1 MSKLS
6 LSPGS
11 KVFYNNQE
19 HIVIR
24 AIDFHTLSVA
34 PTNNKNEIIN
44 VEIKDLSSK
53 PKNETVQ
60 LDVYTDAE
68 WDEAKT
74 KYEAIKDLVFRTKS
88 REEVEEAAQ
97 KYNVTAMT
105 IYRWIKTYEQS
116 EKISSLIS
124 NKHKRGKRGS
134 RINPISDKI
143 IEDVI
148 EELYLTKQR
157 TGFPKIYDTIKGE
170 CKKLKITPPHENTVR
185 NRIKAI
191 DPKFAM
197 KKRFSAK
204 KANEKYGNFEGEYP
218 EGNFPLEVYQVDH
231 TPLDIILVDSISRKP
246 IGRPYLTLA
255 LDVYSRMVAGFYL
268 SLQAPGYFSVSQCL
282 YNAFLPKD
290 EFLKEYGVKGEWEI
304 YGIPSKYAV
313 DNGADLIGLDMQ
325 RVCDEFGMTMVRRPV
340 GRPQFGAHIE
350 RILGSI
356 NKEIHNLPGSTFSN
370 IAEKAEYDSIKN
382 ATFTLEE
389 ITQWLTE
396 FIVNKYHNRL
406 HHGIGMTPRQKY
418 RLGIF
423 GDDEH
428 PGTGLPPIIENKESI
443 KISLLPT
450 FYRTVQKDGIT
461 LDGITYYSDVLRT
474 WINREDEQGNKLKF
488 KVKRDPLSIQKLYFF
503 DPEIKEYFELHYRKL
518 HAPDMTLWDLFAAKR
533 YLKEHNIDDTSED
546 AIFDANDR
554 LRDIEQDAKEKTAKQ
569 KMRKSKTPKMAD
581 IQAKAKA
588 KTIAVKEKEMQVIEK
603 SDTVFDSLFANINTF
618 NIRE

>member
-88 REEVEEAAQ
+88 REEVEEVAQ

-134 RINPISDKI
+134 RIDPIIDKI

-157 TGFPKIYDTIKGE
+157 IGFPKIYDTIKGE

-406 HHGIGMTPRQKY
+406 HHGIGMTPKQKY

-423 GDDEH
+423 GDDKY
-428 PGTGLPPIIENKESI
+428 PGTG
-443 KISLLPT
+443 
-450 FYRTVQKDGIT
+450 
-461 LDGITYYSDVLRT
+461 
-474 WINREDEQGNKLKF
+474 
-488 KVKRDPLSIQKLYFF
+488 
-503 DPEIKEYFELHYRKL
+503 
-518 HAPDMTLWDLFAAKR
+518 FAAD
-533 YLKEHNIDDTSED
+533 H
-546 AIFDANDR
+546 
-554 LRDIEQDAKEKTAKQ
+554 
-569 KMRKSKTPKMAD
+569 RK
-581 IQAKAKA
+581 
-588 KTIAVKEKEMQVIEK
+588 
-603 SDTVFDSLFANINTF
+603 
-618 NIRE
+618 